1 MLAASVAA
9 KRPSNEG
16 GNIYR
21 VTQDKQHV
29 LGSHD
34 IGGGERHT
42 YRYELARLA
51 RVKLEILARRGKK
64 ERPFPFVVHVW
75 SARMTPLR
83 QHDAKKLFG

>member
-51 RVKLEILARRGKK
+51 RVKLEILARRAGE
-64 ERPFPFVVHVW
+64 ERKCLHSIHRV
-75 SARMTPLR
+75 SGM
-83 QHDAKKLFG
+83 